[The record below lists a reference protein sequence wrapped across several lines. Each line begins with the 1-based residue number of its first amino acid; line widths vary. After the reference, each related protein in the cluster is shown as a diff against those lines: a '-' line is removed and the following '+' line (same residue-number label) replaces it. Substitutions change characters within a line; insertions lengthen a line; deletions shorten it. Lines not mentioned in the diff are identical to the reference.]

1 MKKILALAGFLLIV
15 LLIWLNFY
23 IKDNFYVCPDGNK
36 VSFNFQC
43 KKFEP
48 PAIDKPVDNISVDM
62 GYSENYFIKSGGK
75 INVTFI
81 LREKEAILSFSP
93 DSYGPNSEFKYI
105 YPQVEYDVVG
115 FTEGSDFQPVKIR
128 DVDRVPY
135 VKEYESL
142 PPADYWINISA
153 PTVPGM
159 YELFIRA
166 YKGSNYESQNIIVVN
181 ETDETLAYA
190 IAERQNYIPIKDMVN
205 KNWKIVSKSAID
217 RGNYFEVSIENSF
230 DFCDFEIETC
240 YNKHVSG
247 KYLIS
252 KETGQIVG

>member
-62 GYSENYFIKSGGK
+62 SYSEDYFIKSGGK

-81 LREKEAILSFSP
+81 LREEYIGITFYPHSHS
-93 DSYGPNSEFKYI
+93 PNSEFRYI
-105 YPQVEYDVVG
+105 YPQAEYDLVG

-142 PPADYWINISA
+142 PPVEYWTNITA
-153 PTVPGM
+153 PTVPGK
-159 YELFIRA
+159 YILYIRA
-166 YKGSNYESQNIIVVN
+166 SKSSTYESQNITVIN
-181 ETDETLAYA
+181 KTDETLAYA
-190 IAERQNYIPIKDMVN
+190 IAERQIYAPIGGMAS

-240 YNKHVSG
+240 YKKYVSG